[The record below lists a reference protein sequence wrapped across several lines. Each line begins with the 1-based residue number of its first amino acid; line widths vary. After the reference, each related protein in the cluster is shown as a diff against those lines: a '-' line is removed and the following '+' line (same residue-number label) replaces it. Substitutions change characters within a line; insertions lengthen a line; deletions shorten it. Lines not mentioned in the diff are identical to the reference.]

1 MISLYSPQN
10 EQIDTI
16 ETTTTITFD
25 SRSSFCHRISRMS
38 PQSRRFRR
46 REAAKTS
53 MTNALDKMC
62 GQKLLC
68 LSLCLD
74 TDIITRCDDETR
86 VSRIGDYAFLENRTS
101 DEDDDECIISLAR
114 ACVLCVVSALRRC
127 AVKKEDI

>member
-16 ETTTTITFD
+16 ETTTITFD
-25 SRSSFCHRISRMS
+25 SRSSFCLRSSRRMS

-62 GQKLLC
+62 CGPHKLS

-74 TDIITRCDDETR
+74 TDISTRCDDETR
-86 VSRIGDYAFLENRTS
+86 ACRELGNYAFLENRTS
-101 DEDDDECIISLAR
+101 DEDDDECIISLSRAR
-114 ACVLCVVSALRRC
+114 ACCVL
-127 AVKKEDI
+127 